1 MVKEIVF
8 HPMELKHEH
17 QYVSLCMDYEIA
29 CSFAAC
35 VCACSGV
42 RMWLYERVCVCVCVQ
57 ACRRA
62 CMRVCVCV
70 FRYNSRG
77 LILTRANN
85 LSFDQH
91 CALFSCLLYV
101 TVQNSTFALHCYYNN
116 RVGTHCCIHNVENVS
131 GKLAIGNK
139 VLTLSTYLYSYPLL
153 HCHASNRPSTTM
165 KAIAEVLNTTCD

>member
-1 MVKEIVF
+1 MYPCAWIMRLHARLRHAFVRAV
-8 HPMELKHEH
+8 
-17 QYVSLCMDYEIA
+17 A
-29 CSFAAC
+29 CEC
-35 VCACSGV
+35 GY
-42 RMWLYERVCVCVCVQ
+42 MNVCVCVCVCVRAGVQ
-57 ACRRA
+57 ACMHA
-62 CMRVCVCV
+62 CVCVCV

-101 TVQNSTFALHCYYNN
+101 TVQNSTFALHCYYKN